1 MHPPFALTDP
11 PPSLHSGDVTAVRDL
26 LLRNLGRW
34 QTMSDCD
41 PLTGRATR
49 LLGAA
54 AAVLTWMR
62 DREALRLDAA
72 AVRLALQLRSIA
84 TLANRRAFLLPC
96 WTTGWFREQ
105 PVPTMPESLVYPLN
119 AYLADLPGYDTALPY
134 EGQCGD
140 EARRQHARVLFLA
153 LPSWSGGGL
162 PS

>member
-1 MHPPFALTDP
+1 MHLPSPLTNVLQ
-11 PPSLHSGDVTAVRDL
+11 SLHNGDAATVRDL
-26 LLRNLGRW
+26 LLRHLSEWRAASSGE
-34 QTMSDCD
+34 

-62 DREALRLDAA
+62 DHEALRLDAA

-84 TLANRRAFLLPC
+84 TLANRRAFILPC

-105 PVPTMPESLVYPLN
+105 PVPAMPESLIYPLN

-140 EARRQHARVLFLA
+140 EARRQHARVLFVA